1 VTSTAPRRPTAT
13 PPATLAE
20 AAKQLQAMPLK
31 HERAVD
37 ETVSPEMSI
46 GDVVEHPTFGEALVV
61 AIQDDR
67 CDIRLER
74 SGSVRT
80 IMLDYLDVAPLPSRD
95 GVAVWK
101 LTSKPR

>member
-1 VTSTAPRRPTAT
+1 
-13 PPATLAE
+13 
-20 AAKQLQAMPLK
+20 
-31 HERAVD
+31 
-37 ETVSPEMSI
+37 MSI
-46 GDVVEHPTFGEALVV
+46 GDIVEHPTFGEALVV

-80 IMLDYLDVAPLPSRD
+80 IMLDYLDVAPLPARD